1 MTKQELMNRY
11 QQNIEVL
18 RQELWSAP
26 DIGWSESNAAL
37 HKIIRER
44 NEMLKAYGF
53 KVSRSDRLISFE
65 SVSNS

>member
-11 QQNIEVL
+11 QQRIETL
-18 RQELWSAP
+18 RQELWSDP
-26 DIGWSESNAAL
+26 DVYCFGITNSL

-53 KVSRSDRLISFE
+53 KVSKSDRFISFE
-65 SVSNS
+65 NATA